1 VQAPAEDVA
10 ALFAEIVSC
19 ASKLMTDVFGRV
31 LLACGSS
38 CRPLT
43 RARAPPRNYV
53 VQCFF
58 AKGAA
63 PFCMPNPGPS
73 DAACAGTAEQRAEL
87 VKQLEGRVLS
97 LSLQM
102 YGCRVIQK
110 ALEVLDPDG
119 QRRIVDE
126 LDGHIL
132 TCVHDQNGNHVV
144 QKAIEFCPPELRK
157 RVTAAFKG
165 SSLRLAQH
173 PYGCRVVQVRAAC
186 GRARI
191 KS

>member
-1 VQAPAEDVA
+1 MYSGVFWA
-10 ALFAEIVSC
+10 ADFCVEC
-19 ASKLMTDVFGRV
+19 Q
-31 LLACGSS
+31 
-38 CRPLT
+38 LT
-43 RARAPPRNYV
+43 RTLCSNYV

-58 AKGAA
+58 AKGACA
-63 PFCMPNPGPS
+63 VLRPQPGV
-73 DAACAGTAEQRAEL
+73 AHTACTGTPEQRTEL

-157 RVTAAFKG
+157 RVTVAFKG

-173 PYGCRVVQVRAAC
+173 PYGCRVVQVCASCRQI
-186 GRARI
+186 RARADTRAM
-191 KS
+191 

>member
-1 VQAPAEDVA
+1 MPR
-10 ALFAEIVSC
+10 C
-19 ASKLMTDVFGRV
+19 
-31 LLACGSS
+31 
-38 CRPLT
+38 PLT
-43 RARAPPRNYV
+43 RVLCPYSNYV

-58 AKGAA
+58 AKGACA
-63 PFCMPNPGPS
+63 ILSPQLEV
-73 DAACAGTAEQRAEL
+73 AHTACTGTAEQRTEL

-186 GRARI
+186 GRARV

>member
-1 VQAPAEDVA
+1 
-10 ALFAEIVSC
+10 
-19 ASKLMTDVFGRV
+19 M
-31 LLACGSS
+31 
-38 CRPLT
+38 
-43 RARAPPRNYV
+43 

-58 AKGAA
+58 AKGACA
-63 PFCMPNPGPS
+63 VLPRQLGFA
-73 DAACAGTAEQRAEL
+73 DAACTGTAEQRTEL

-144 QKAIEFCPPELRK
+144 QKAIEFCPPSVASASPLR
-157 RVTAAFKG
+157 
-165 SSLRLAQH
+165 S
-173 PYGCRVVQVRAAC
+173 
-186 GRARI
+186 RARACALR
-191 KS
+191 STLMDAGWYRCELHADGTGQQLTRLPCSAFWSTAVLRNRPESA